1 MTLVGLAARNVLRNK
16 FRVAL
21 TVAGVAIAVLTF
33 VTLRTVLNA
42 WSSTEAAV
50 KDRIITRHKITFVMT
65 LPKRYVQDVAAAR
78 GPSGEPLTRVVTWS
92 NWFGGKDPTHEH
104 EFFATLAID
113 ASTYFDVYDE
123 AKVPK
128 DQLDAFMHDRSG
140 AIVGDQ
146 LMDKMH
152 WKVGDTVNLDSGIYP
167 TREGGPWTFKID
179 GVYTTTSHAI
189 DRLTFLFHWDRLND
203 ELPPSRQNQVGWIA
217 SRSTDPAH
225 AARVG
230 SELDKIFD
238 DRDIQTL
245 SQDERSF
252 NQSFVGMF
260 SAVLRALDIVS
271 AVILGIMTLILGNTI
286 AMGVRE
292 RTNEYG
298 VLKAIGFRPPHIAM
312 FIIGEAVLTALL
324 GGGLGLLLSYPLVE
338 KGLGGFLESQMPQFF
353 PFFTIPVMVAVA
365 ALGFSVGL
373 GLLAAILPASNASRL
388 KVTDALRRVA

>member
-21 TVAGVAIAVLTF
+21 TIAGVAMAVLTF
-33 VTLRTVLNA
+33 VTLRTVLDA
-42 WSSTEAAV
+42 WSNTEAAV
-50 KDRIITRHKITFVMT
+50 KDRIVTRHKITFVMP
-65 LPKRYVQDVAAAR
+65 LPKRYVQDVTAAR
-78 GPSGEPLTRVVTWS
+78 GPTGEPLTRLTTWA
-92 NWFGGKDPTHEH
+92 NWFGARDPKHEH

-113 ASTYFDVYDE
+113 SATYFEVYDE

-128 DQLDAFMHDRSG
+128 DQLDAFMHDRTG
-140 AIVGDQ
+140 AIVGDK
-146 LMDKMH
+146 LAEKLH
-152 WKVGDTVNLDSGIYP
+152 WKVGDTVSLDSGIYP
-167 TREGGPWTFKID
+167 TKDGGPWTFKID
-179 GVYTTTSHAI
+179 GIYTTTSHAI
-189 DRLTFLFHWDRLND
+189 DRLTFLFHWDRMND
-203 ELPPSRQNQVGWIA
+203 ELTANRQNQVGWIV

-225 AARVG
+225 AAQVG
-230 SELDKIFD
+230 SQLDKLFE

-245 SQDERSF
+245 SQDERAF

-271 AVILGIMTLILGNTI
+271 AVILAIMTLILGNTI

-312 FIIGEAVLTALL
+312 FIVGEAALLALL
-324 GGGLGLLLSYPLVE
+324 GGGLGLLLSYPLVQR
-338 KGLGGFLESQMPQFF
+338 GLGGFLESQMPQFF
-353 PFFTIPVMVAVA
+353 PFFSIPPAVVIA
-365 ALGFSVGL
+365 ALVFSVGL
-373 GLLAAILPASNASRL
+373 GLNAAILPAWNASRL